1 MNTNHPKKL
10 SKSDRTKA
18 SILEAARELFAEH
31 GYDGAS
37 IRDIATRASIDPAL
51 VIRYL
56 NSKDELFAR
65 AALFDLQLPPTLVTD
80 PSSIGDAIIR
90 RFLRTW
96 EGAPSATGMVIL
108 LRSAASNEFAAEKV
122 RDVFANQVRPVVAA
136 FGSPADAG
144 RRAGLV
150 ASQLLG
156 LATCRYLLRLPPVV
170 ALSHEEIIDNIGPA
184 LQRYVTGAE
193 AS

>member
-1 MNTNHPKKL
+1 MDTNQPKKP
-10 SKSDRTKA
+10 SKSDRTRTQ
-18 SILEAARELFAEH
+18 ILDAARQLFAEH

-37 IRDIATRASIDPAL
+37 IRDIAALASIDPAM
-51 VIRYL
+51 VIRYFH
-56 NSKDELFAR
+56 SKDELFAR
-65 AALFDLQLPPTLVTD
+65 AALFDLQLPATQVTD
-80 PSSIGDAIIR
+80 RASIGDAIIR

-96 EGAPSATGMVIL
+96 EDSPSATGMVIL

-122 RDVFANQVRPVVAA
+122 RDVFATQVRPVVAL
-136 FGSPADAG
+136 FGDPADAG

-170 ALSHEEIIDNIGPA
+170 ALSHDEIIRNIGPT
-184 LQRYVTGAE
+184 LQRYVTGE
-193 AS
+193 DVP

>member
-1 MNTNHPKKL
+1 MTTNLSKKP
-10 SKSDRTKA
+10 SKSDRTKT
-18 SILEAARELFAEH
+18 SILEAARGLFAEH

-37 IRDIATRASIDPAL
+37 IRDIAARASIDPAM
-51 VIRYL
+51 VIRYF

-65 AALFDLQLPPTLVTD
+65 AALFDLQLPATLVTEHAL
-80 PSSIGDAIIR
+80 IGEAIIK
-90 RFLRTW
+90 RFLETW
-96 EGAPSATGMVIL
+96 EGSPGANGMVIL

-122 RDVFANQVRPVVAA
+122 RDVFANQIRPVVAA

-170 ALSHEEIIDNIGPA
+170 ALSQEEIIANVGPA
-184 LQRYVTGAE
+184 LQRYVMGPE
-193 AS
+193 VQ